1 MRIESRYRRIV
12 FSVASFL
19 ITAVYLLLASRF
31 FWASH
36 LAAIPNQGALQRAI
50 QLEPSNAE
58 YHDRMGQYLTRNAVN
73 PEMAIAQYRLATE
86 LNPNVARYWLDLAG
100 AYLVAGRTNEQGQSL
115 EHALEAD
122 PTTPRV
128 AWEAGIFFL
137 SAGQRDRALH
147 NFRVVL
153 SNDPVMAGQALELS
167 WRATSDADV
176 VLDQALPK
184 RSDLYLAFLK
194 LLIDKKETVGASAV
208 WNRLIALKQPF
219 AIRSALPYFRFL
231 LEQREV
237 AAAELD
243 WQQLATLNPN
253 FSPYLASASN
263 RVVNGGFEEKVI
275 DGGFDWTYSP
285 KAHVDVTIDTSEFHR
300 GTRSLS
306 ISFDGQNPGDAG
318 IYQLVPAK
326 PNTEYQLTAAYR
338 TEDLV
343 TASGPRLSI
352 SDAYSGQSYVLSD
365 DVMGSTPWRIQQMQF
380 RTGPN
385 TSLLLLRVIRQ
396 PASPLIKGKLWI
408 DDLQLVESTDQ

>member
-1 MRIESRYRRIV
+1 MRIESRNQRIV
-12 FSVASFL
+12 FAVAGTLS
-19 ITAVYLLLASRF
+19 TVVYLFVACKF

-36 LAAIPNQGALQRAI
+36 LAAIPNQSALQRAI

-58 YHDRMGQYLTRNAVN
+58 YHDRMGQYLTRNAAN
-73 PEMAIAQYRLATE
+73 PEMAISQYKAATN
-86 LNPNVARYWLDLAG
+86 LNPYVARYWLDLAG
-100 AYLVAGRTNEQGQSL
+100 AYLVAGRTSEQGQSL

-137 SAGQRDRALH
+137 SAGDRDRALH

-153 SNDPVMAGQALELS
+153 SNDSVRAPQALELC
-167 WRATSDADV
+167 WRATADAKV

-194 LLIDKKETVGASAV
+194 LLIGKKETSGATEV

-237 AAAELD
+237 AAAELG
-243 WQQLATLNPN
+243 WQQLATLNPDL
-253 FSPYLASASN
+253 SPYLASASN
-263 RVVNGGFEEKVI
+263 RVVNGGFEEKVL
-275 DGGFDWTYSP
+275 DGGFDWTYLP
-285 KAHVDVTIDTSEFHR
+285 RAHVDVAIDTSEFHS

-306 ISFDGQNPGDAG
+306 ITFDGQNPGDAG
-318 IYQLVPAK
+318 IYQLIPAK
-326 PNTEYQLTAAYR
+326 PNTQYQFSAAYR
-338 TEDLV
+338 TEDLL

-352 SDAYSGQSYVLSD
+352 SDAYSGISYVLSD
-365 DVMGSTPWRIQQMQF
+365 DVMGSTPWRVQQLQF

-385 TSLLLLRVIRQ
+385 TSLLLFRVVRQ
-396 PASPLIKGKLWI
+396 PAGPLIRGKLWI
-408 DDLQLVESTDQ
+408 DDLQLVESTD